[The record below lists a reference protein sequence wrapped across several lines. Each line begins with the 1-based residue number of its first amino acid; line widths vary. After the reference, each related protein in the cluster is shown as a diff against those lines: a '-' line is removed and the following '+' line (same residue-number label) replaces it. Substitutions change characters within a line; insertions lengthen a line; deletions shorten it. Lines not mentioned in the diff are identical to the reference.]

1 MVDVAINGISVTLGE
16 LFAKELKHFPQ
27 SDRLLINKF
36 IVHIQNFGFTNL
48 EGRNKSSDNV
58 YKDDPY
64 FAQKVKYAQENHLWH
79 YHIGILAF
87 DLSKPFGDRTSEY
100 VLHYQ
105 RFSDRIKI
113 VDYSAHPPFNLPSA
127 SYLK

>member
-1 MVDVAINGISVTLGE
+1 MANLTIEYGSLFRKEFGNFPVKDQDAIVE
-16 LFAKELKHFPQ
+16 FVE
-27 SDRLLINKF
+27 
-36 IVHIQNFGFTNL
+36 HIQNFGFTNL

-58 YKDDPY
+58 HKNDPH
-64 FAQKVKYAQENHLWH
+64 FAQKVKYARENHLWH

-105 RFSDRIKI
+105 RFSDRVKI
-113 VDYSAHPPFNLPSA
+113 VDYSAHPPFNLPTA
-127 SYLK
+127 SYLR

>member
-1 MVDVAINGISVTLGE
+1 MVDVAVNGISVTLGE

-58 YKDDPY
+58 HKDDPY
-64 FAQKVKYAQENHLWH
+64 FAQ
-79 YHIGILAF
+79 
-87 DLSKPFGDRTSEY
+87 
-100 VLHYQ
+100 
-105 RFSDRIKI
+105 
-113 VDYSAHPPFNLPSA
+113 
-127 SYLK
+127 

>member
-1 MVDVAINGISVTLGE
+1 MANLTIEYGSLFRKEFANFPVKDQDAIVEFVEHI
-16 LFAKELKHFPQ
+16 LK
-27 SDRLLINKF
+27 
-36 IVHIQNFGFTNL
+36 FGFTNL

-58 YKDDPY
+58 HKDDPY
-64 FAQKVKYAQENHLWH
+64 FAQKVKYAQEHHLWH

-105 RFSDRIKI
+105 RFNDRIKI
-113 VDYSAHPPFNLPSA
+113 VDYSAHPPFNLPTTP
-127 SYLK
+127 YLK

>member
-1 MVDVAINGISVTLGE
+1 MANLTIEYGSLFRKEFANFPVKDQDAIVE
-16 LFAKELKHFPQ
+16 FVE
-27 SDRLLINKF
+27 
-36 IVHIQNFGFTNL
+36 HIQNFGFTNL

-58 YKDDPY
+58 HKNDPH
-64 FAQKVKYAQENHLWH
+64 FAQKVKYARENHLWH

-105 RFSDRIKI
+105 RVSDRVKI
-113 VDYSAHPPFNLPSA
+113 VDYSAHPSFNLPTA
-127 SYLK
+127 SYLR

>member
-1 MVDVAINGISVTLGE
+1 MANLTIEYGSLFRKEFANFPVKDQDAIVEFVEHI
-16 LFAKELKHFPQ
+16 LK
-27 SDRLLINKF
+27 
-36 IVHIQNFGFTNL
+36 FGFTNL

-58 YKDDPY
+58 HKNDPH
-64 FAQKVKYAQENHLWH
+64 FAQKVKYARENHLWH

-105 RFSDRIKI
+105 GFSDRVKI
-113 VDYSAHPPFNLPSA
+113 VDYSAHPPFNLPTA
-127 SYLK
+127 SYLR

>member
-1 MVDVAINGISVTLGE
+1 MANLTIEYGLLFRKEFANFPAKDQEAI
-16 LFAKELKHFPQ
+16 A
-27 SDRLLINKF
+27 KF
-36 IVHIQNFGFTNL
+36 IEHILKFGFTNL

-58 YKDDPY
+58 HKDDPY
-64 FAQKVKYAQENHLWH
+64 FAQKVQYARENHLWH

-105 RFSDRIKI
+105 RLSDRIKI

>member
-1 MVDVAINGISVTLGE
+1 MNCLP
-16 LFAKELKHFPQ
+16 KELKHFPKA
-27 SDRLLINKF
+27 DRQLINKF
-36 IVHIQNFGFTNL
+36 IVHIQNFDFTNL

-58 YKDDPY
+58 HKDDPH
-64 FAQKVKYAQENHLWH
+64 FAQKVQYARENHLWH

>member
-1 MVDVAINGISVTLGE
+1 MANLTIEYGSLFRKEFANFPVKDQDAIVEFVEHI
-16 LFAKELKHFPQ
+16 LK
-27 SDRLLINKF
+27 
-36 IVHIQNFGFTNL
+36 FGFTNL

-58 YKDDPY
+58 HKDDPY
-64 FAQKVKYAQENHLWH
+64 FAQKVKYAQEHHLWH

-105 RFSDRIKI
+105 RFNDRIKI
-113 VDYSAHPPFNLPSA
+113 VDYSAHPPFNLPTIP
-127 SYLK
+127 YLK